1 MPLGAV
7 QKTKEVLTPAQTTS
21 IQIFETLTAAEILE
35 ILGRLRHLGQEESD
49 YMIQI

>member
-1 MPLGAV
+1 MPLGAL
-7 QKTKEVLTPAQTTS
+7 QKIKEVLTAPQTTS
-21 IQIFETLTAAEILE
+21 IQIFEMLTAAETLE

>member
-1 MPLGAV
+1 MPLGAL
-7 QKTKEVLTPAQTTS
+7 QKAKEVLTLPQTTS
-21 IQIFETLTAAEILE
+21 IQIFEMLAATGMLE